1 LVEHRKK
8 FYDKVQLVYY
18 FCELNLK
25 TQAMSGLPVL
35 LFLDVSG
42 GELLIIMLVVF
53 LVFGP
58 EKMPEMA
65 RKAGRLMNQMKK
77 ASNDLTRE
85 FKKETSV
92 LQDEI
97 TAVQSKVKDQVE
109 SVNREFNR
117 TKAQVNTEMNIDA
130 KPTVP
135 KESGLS
141 SEESAPVSQTATESP
156 KIENNP
162 IKTE

>member
-1 LVEHRKK
+1 M
-8 FYDKVQLVYY
+8 YG
-18 FCELNLK
+18 
-25 TQAMSGLPVL
+25 SPVL
-35 LFLDVSG
+35 LFLDISG
-42 GELLIIMLVVF
+42 GELLVIMLVVF

-77 ASNDLTRE
+77 ATNDLTNE

-97 TAVQSKVKDQVE
+97 NTVHSKVKDQVE

-117 TKAQVNTEMNIDA
+117 TKAQVNAEMYTPD
-130 KPTVP
+130 KPAATDVSTLHVEEPISTNESSVEMP
-135 KESGLS
+135 K
-141 SEESAPVSQTATESP
+141 V
-156 KIENNP
+156 ENHTP
-162 IKTE
+162 KTE

>member
-1 LVEHRKK
+1 
-8 FYDKVQLVYY
+8 
-18 FCELNLK
+18 
-25 TQAMSGLPVL
+25 MSGLPVL

-42 GELLIIMLVVF
+42 GELLVIMLVVF

-92 LQDEI
+92 LQNEI
-97 TAVQSKVKDQVE
+97 KSAQSGVNDQVE
-109 SVNREFNR
+109 SVTREFNR
-117 TKAQVNTEMNIDA
+117 TKAQVVKEMDTEAKSKADSSPVIPEQKPVPVKQASTETVKPVNTE
-130 KPTVP
+130 
-135 KESGLS
+135 
-141 SEESAPVSQTATESP
+141 TE
-156 KIENNP
+156 
-162 IKTE
+162 

>member
-1 LVEHRKK
+1 
-8 FYDKVQLVYY
+8 
-18 FCELNLK
+18 
-25 TQAMSGLPVL
+25 MSGLPVL

-77 ASNDLTRE
+77 ASSDLTRE

-92 LQDEI
+92 LQNEI

-117 TKAQVNTEMNIDA
+117 TKAQVNTGMKMENKPETTADPEIPKEETIPDA
-130 KPTVP
+130 KP
-135 KESGLS
+135 ESGS
-141 SEESAPVSQTATESP
+141 PETEINTT
-156 KIENNP
+156 KNE
-162 IKTE
+162 

>member
-1 LVEHRKK
+1 
-8 FYDKVQLVYY
+8 
-18 FCELNLK
+18 
-25 TQAMSGLPVL
+25 MPGSPVL

-77 ASNDLTRE
+77 ATNDLTNE

-92 LQDEI
+92 LHNEI
-97 TAVQSKVKDQVE
+97 NAVQSKVKDQVE

-117 TKAQVNTEMNIDA
+117 TKAQVQTSLNDDSIPVITPDPGIPDLENSSD
-130 KPTVP
+130 KPYYV
-135 KESGLS
+135 
-141 SEESAPVSQTATESP
+141 ESP
-156 KIENNP
+156 PSKQKSDI
-162 IKTE
+162 

>member
-1 LVEHRKK
+1 
-8 FYDKVQLVYY
+8 
-18 FCELNLK
+18 
-25 TQAMSGLPVL
+25 MSGLPVL

-77 ASNDLTRE
+77 ASSDLTRE

-92 LQDEI
+92 IQNEI
-97 TAVQSKVKDQVE
+97 DAAKSKVKDQVE

-117 TKAQVNTEMNIDA
+117 TKAQVNADVKIDLEPPKPAGSGIPDTEPLADQQPA
-130 KPTVP
+130 DESKPDP
-135 KESGLS
+135 
-141 SEESAPVSQTATESP
+141 ATE
-156 KIENNP
+156 ENTT
-162 IKTE
+162 KTG

>member
-1 LVEHRKK
+1 
-8 FYDKVQLVYY
+8 
-18 FCELNLK
+18 
-25 TQAMSGLPVL
+25 MPGSPVL
-35 LFLDVSG
+35 LFLDISG

-58 EKMPEMA
+58 DKMPEMA

-92 LQDEI
+92 LQNEI

-117 TKAQVNTEMNIDA
+117 TKAQVNTEMKIDT
-130 KPTVP
+130 KPAV
-135 KESGLS
+135 
-141 SEESAPVSQTATESP
+141 SEGVATPAIETATDPEVESNQP
-156 KIENNP
+156 ETNTT
-162 IKTE
+162 KTE